1 VGEIAGSDQR
11 TWVGVAESILELSSV
26 SKARCEKTSD
36 VGGEC
41 RVVAWIQMKCGG
53 RTWLRHN
60 VPQA

>member
-11 TWVGVAESILELSSV
+11 TWVGVTESILELSGV

-53 RTWLRHN
+53 RT
-60 VPQA
+60 